1 MIDIGVII
9 LASIYSYRYRRWG
22 GVEKYRTGTVSLF
35 WIATYSDIFEPI
47 KPISQFSHNENLQLY
62 FPKNNPGNVA
72 ANNILIKTYHYT
84 QV

>member
-1 MIDIGVII
+1 MG
-9 LASIYSYRYRRWG
+9 G

-62 FPKNNPGNVA
+62 FPKNA
-72 ANNILIKTYHYT
+72 
-84 QV
+84 QEM